1 MSAAVYYH
9 PTDSGMQ
16 TLAGDRPIT
25 YVGVSYRI
33 PASAFNT
40 IQQLEW
46 ERPPNELVRNVTLDD
61 GRSFE
66 PDRHGIIER
75 FDTID
80 GDTGDV
86 IVTYRIPCRTRR
98 ESAD

>member
-1 MSAAVYYH
+1 MSGAVYYH
-9 PTDSGMQ
+9 PTHSGVQ
-16 TLAGDRPIT
+16 TMSDDRPIT
-25 YVGVSYRI
+25 YLGTSYRI

-46 ERPPNELVRNVTLDD
+46 ERPPRELVRDVTLDD

-66 PDRHGIIER
+66 PDRQGIIER

-80 GDTGDV
+80 DQTGDV
-86 IVTYRIPCRTRR
+86 IVMYRIPCRIRR
-98 ESAD
+98 ESRA